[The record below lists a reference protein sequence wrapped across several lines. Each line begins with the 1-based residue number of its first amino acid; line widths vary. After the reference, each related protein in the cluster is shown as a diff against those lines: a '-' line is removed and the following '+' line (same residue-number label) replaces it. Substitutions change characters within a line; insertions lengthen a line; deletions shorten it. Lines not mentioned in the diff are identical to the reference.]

1 MRSSSSRSERGHT
14 SGQADGAREQRQ
26 PRTRHVWLLRCC
38 LRFCSRCVNFIRLCG
53 KPGHHRRV
61 RAARR
66 VLRVLRRMERE
77 GAPARIFAYV
87 RQIDAL
93 TFEEVVLSALEDAG
107 YLVLRNQRYSGDGG
121 IDGAF
126 WHSSLGWCA
135 IQVKRYRS
143 HIDRQDVIGF
153 TRAIRHAKF
162 DGGVFVHC
170 GRSGAGV
177 YNALRENNVVL
188 LSGEGLVRLMLR
200 GELPP

>member
-1 MRSSSSRSERGHT
+1 M
-14 SGQADGAREQRQ
+14 
-26 PRTRHVWLLRCC
+26 
-38 LRFCSRCVNFIRLCG
+38 NFIRLYG
-53 KPGHHRRV
+53 RPDHQRRV

-66 VLRVLRRMERE
+66 VLRVLRRIGRE
-77 GAPARIFAYV
+77 GAQARIFAYV

-93 TFEEVVLSALEDAG
+93 TFEEVVLSALEDAV

-126 WHSSLGWCA
+126 WHSSCGWCA

-143 HIDRQDVIGF
+143 YIDRKDVIGF
-153 TRAIRHAKF
+153 SRAIRDAKF

-177 YNALRENNVVL
+177 YDVLRESNVVL
-188 LSGEGLVRLMLR
+188 LSGERLVKLMLR